1 MNTPNHHLSK
11 HVTTLLATLALSAT
25 LAGVGCSS
33 INLNNITP
41 AVSQQNHTSQDSSKQ
56 SSTTPID
63 MSKVSTYK
71 IDPAHANV
79 RFAIDH
85 FNTSTNTGG
94 FYNLTGE
101 VQFDPKQ
108 QFGKVAITIPMSD
121 LNTGNAEFDE
131 HLKSEDFFAVEKYPT
146 ARFESTQW
154 HFAKGDDDNSSDGQ
168 AKVTQVDGNL
178 TMHGKTHPVT
188 LQATKF
194 NCYFS
199 PVYKKSVCG
208 GDFTTTIDRTN
219 WGISKYVAMGM
230 SKQVRLTIQIEAV
243 KQ

>member
-1 MNTPNHHLSK
+1 MKTYAYHATNYLPK
-11 HVTTLLATLALSAT
+11 LLMTLALT
-25 LAGVGCSS
+25 LVLAGAGCAS
-33 INLNNITP
+33 I
-41 AVSQQNHTSQDSSKQ
+41 AQDSS
-56 SSTTPID
+56 SSSQANSSQNNTNNTRQVD
-63 MSKVSTYK
+63 MSQVSTYE
-71 IDPAHANV
+71 IDPTHANV

-101 VQFDPKQ
+101 VQYDPKQ
-108 QFGKVAITIPMSD
+108 QYGKVAITIPMTD

-131 HLKSEDFFAVEKYPT
+131 HLKSEDFFAVEQYPT

-154 HFAKGDDDNSSDGQ
+154 HFAKGDDGSSDGQ

-178 TMHGKTHPVT
+178 TMHGKTHPVSLT
-188 LQATKF
+188 ATKF

-219 WGISKYVAMGM
+219 WGISKYVALGM
-230 SKQVRLTIQIEAV
+230 SKQVRLTIQIEAI
-243 KQ
+243 KK

>member
-1 MNTPNHHLSK
+1 MQTHTNHATKYLAK
-11 HVTTLLATLALSAT
+11 LLTALALTSV
-25 LAGVGCSS
+25 LAGVGCAS
-33 INLNNITP
+33 IT
-41 AVSQQNHTSQDSSKQ
+41 QDSS
-56 SSTTPID
+56 SSSQANSNQNNANNTSQVD
-63 MSKVSTYK
+63 MSQVSTYE
-71 IDPAHANV
+71 IDPTHTNV

-101 VQFDPKQ
+101 VKYDPKQ
-108 QFGKVAITIPMSD
+108 QFGKVAITIPMTD
-121 LNTGNAEFDE
+121 LNTGNEKFDE
-131 HLKSEDFFAVEKYPT
+131 HLKSEDFFAVEQYPT
-146 ARFESTQW
+146 ALFESTQW
-154 HFAKGDDDNSSDGQ
+154 HFAKADDGSNDGQ

-178 TMHGKTHPVT
+178 TMHGKTHPVSLT
-188 LQATKF
+188 ATKF

-219 WGISKYVAMGM
+219 WGIDKYVAMGM
-230 SKQVRLTIQIEAV
+230 SKQVRLTIQVEAI